1 MKIAFA
7 AALAA
12 LTLTTAG
19 AAFAQAPTAPAAT
32 APAPAVPASR
42 CPGFPAEP
50 TLPDGATARNSR
62 TMQEGDA
69 AYQTWGQAMQTVLE
83 CRRAEAEELRIQ
95 ALTHE
100 ARVTEYNAGA
110 SRLNAVG
117 QAWIAEAA
125 EYNARTQPRRGN

>member
-19 AAFAQAPTAPAAT
+19 AAFAQAPTTAPAAA
-32 APAPAVPASR
+32 APTVPASR
-42 CPGFPAEP
+42 CAAFPAEP

-69 AYQTWGQAMQTVLE
+69 TYQAWGLAMQTVLE
-83 CRRAEAEELRIQ
+83 CRRVEAEELRVQ

-100 ARVTEYNAGA
+100 ARVSEYNAAA

-117 QAWIAEAA
+117 QAWVAEAA
-125 EYNARTQPRRGN
+125 EYNARTNRR

>member
-19 AAFAQAPTAPAAT
+19 AAFAQAPTTPPVAAPT
-32 APAPAVPASR
+32 IPGSR
-42 CPGFPAEP
+42 CPGFPPEP

-69 AYQTWGQAMQTVLE
+69 TYQTWGQAMQTVLE
-83 CRRAEAEELRIQ
+83 CRRVEAEELRVA

-100 ARVTEYNAGA
+100 TRVQEYNAAA
-110 SRLNAVG
+110 SRLNAIG

-125 EYNARTQPRRGN
+125 EYNARTQPRPRN

>member
-19 AAFAQAPTAPAAT
+19 AAFAQAPTTAPAA
-32 APAPAVPASR
+32 AAPAVPASR
-42 CPGFPAEP
+42 CAAFPAEP

-69 AYQTWGQAMQTVLE
+69 AYQAWGLAMQTVLE
-83 CRRAEAEELRIQ
+83 CRRVEAEELRIQ

-100 ARVTEYNAGA
+100 ARVNEYNAAA

-117 QAWIAEAA
+117 QAWVAEAA
-125 EYNARTQPRRGN
+125 EYNARTQRR